1 MLKLFTMKT
10 TKLFLLLLSAAALAL
25 CGCGKDK
32 SKSKEE
38 VKPSYS
44 IGVTDDGNGT
54 AAATVGGVAVSVA
67 EQGATVTLT
76 ATPKEDYWFGKWTV
90 ESGEI
95 TLSPDATSSSATFTM
110 PAADVSVKAEFVE
123 VAVEINGI
131 VWAQYNVDAP
141 GRFTA
146 SIEDCGMFYQ
156 WNRKKAWPVTG
167 DLTDWD
173 TTVPSGDRWEQA
185 NDPCPEGWRVPTKE
199 ELTTLLDA
207 TKISFQN
214 NTVNGIPGNLVTD
227 RTSGNTIFLPAIG
240 SRNPTGAT
248 DAYGIGYYWSSTPS
262 TADEAWRLS
271 NSHTLYASPR
281 TYGFLVRCV
290 QK

>member
-1 MLKLFTMKT
+1 MKT

-25 CGCGKDK
+25 CGCGKDN

-38 VKPSYS
+38 VKPCYS

-54 AAATVGGVAVSVA
+54 AAATVGGVAVSAA

-76 ATPKEDYWFGKWTV
+76 ATPKAGYYFVKWTI
-90 ESGEI
+90 EGGDI
-95 TLSPDATSSSATFTM
+95 TLSPDATSSPATFTM
-110 PAADVSVKAEFVE
+110 PAAQVSVKAEFVE

-146 SIEDCGMFYQ
+146 RPEDSGCFYQ
-156 WNRKKAWPVTG
+156 WNRKKPWPVTG
-167 DLTDWD
+167 DVTDWD
-173 TTVPSGDRWEQA
+173 TTLPSGDSWEQA

-207 TKISFQN
+207 TKIIFQK
-214 NTVNGIPGNLVTD
+214 NTVNGIPGDLVID

-240 SRNPTGAT
+240 SRDPTGAT

-262 TADEAWRLS
+262 TADEAWRRS
-271 NSHTLYASPR
+271 NNHTLYASPR

>member
-1 MLKLFTMKT
+1 MKT
-10 TKLFLLLLSAAALAL
+10 TKLFLLLLFAAALAL

-32 SKSKEE
+32 SKSKED
-38 VKPSYS
+38 VKPCYS

-54 AAATVGGVAVSVA
+54 AAATVGGVAVSTA
-67 EQGATVTLT
+67 EQGAAVTLT
-76 ATPKEDYWFGKWTV
+76 ATPKAGYYFVKWTIQ
-90 ESGEI
+90 SGDI
-95 TLSPDATSSSATFTM
+95 TLSPDATSSPATFTM
-110 PAADVSVKAEFVE
+110 PAAQVSVKAEFVE

-156 WNRKKAWPVTG
+156 WNRKKAWPISG
-167 DLTDWD
+167 DVTDWD
-173 TTVPSGDRWEQA
+173 TTVPSGDSWEAA

-207 TKISFQN
+207 TKILFQRI
-214 NTVNGIPGNLVTD
+214 TVNGIPGDLVID
-227 RTSGNTIFLPAIG
+227 RTSRNSIFLPAIG
-240 SRNPTGAT
+240 SHDPDGKTAG
-248 DAYGIGYYWSSTPS
+248 YGIGYYWSSTSS
-262 TADEAWRLS
+262 TANDAWRLS

-281 TYGFLVRCV
+281 TFGFLVRCV